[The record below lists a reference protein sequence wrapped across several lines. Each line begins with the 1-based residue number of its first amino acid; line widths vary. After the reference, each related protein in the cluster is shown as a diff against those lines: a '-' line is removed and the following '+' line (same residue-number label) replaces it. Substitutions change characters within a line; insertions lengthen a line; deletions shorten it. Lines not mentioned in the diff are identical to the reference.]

1 MSLQKTNLNVA
12 PFFDDFD
19 ESKNFHRV
27 LFRPRPVQARELNQ
41 LQTILQEQINRFGK
55 HLFKEGSM
63 VLPGGVRTISDQDSI
78 GVVIDGPIFDLTS
91 FVGQIMVRSSSN
103 NLTAKVVKIVPA
115 EGSDPVTL
123 FVEYQN
129 SGADN
134 KTQKFVVN
142 EPLVVYFDE
151 AGTPTTLMNAS
162 VSVVGKGVWVKSLD
176 GVWFARG
183 HFIHTVAQDF
193 VISKFDNSKNMRV
206 GFRVAEAIVDE
217 LTDSTL
223 YSNAL
228 GYSNFQGPGA
238 SRLRLTLSLT
248 GKAVDDDTPDSDYI
262 ELVRFEDELIQE
274 QVQNSDYSELMKT
287 LAQRTY
293 EESGDYTVT
302 PFGLDIRD
310 HLKTGNNGV
319 FTAEQG
325 GDESKFVAVVKPGIG
340 YVRGFRTENVGNQNV
355 VIDKARGSTLANN
368 AVVASG
374 FGPYLLVNALFS
386 LPNIDLTTP
395 VSMRDNT
402 NAIIGT
408 CVIRSVRK
416 ESATTWRVFIL
427 NMILNA
433 GKTIADVKNIYYTD
447 ASNLFQA
454 TLVTSTVYN
463 TTVNDLVLRLPVDV
477 TKSLKQGGAS
487 DTTYSIVRSFNV
499 TTNASGVASLS
510 LNSNEVFDTLNDN
523 EWLIA
528 YTGSGNAGTVIAN
541 PASLITMTGTPVG
554 RSITI
559 NLTATHANKTIKVV
573 APVIKT
579 SFIEKTKTVTQLT
592 ESISFSGQN
601 SRPLSKADLYKII
614 SITDPTSG
622 ENLLGY
628 FTADPGRYPR
638 FYQAA
643 TITTVDGKTITRN
656 VTVVYQYF
664 AHSVGDYFSVDS
676 YAGLNR
682 LEIPKIALDS
692 GTVSLAD
699 CLDFRPLKNSAG
711 NFDSTTIGGGEIA
724 KPGGAV
730 RADIEYYLPKMV
742 SVYLDQY
749 GRFDAVS
756 GVSSSNPSI
765 PEVPSGT
772 MRLYNLSVPAYTEDV
787 GRIVQQQIDNRR
799 YTMRDIGKIEN
810 RVSNLE
816 YYTSLSLLESQTN
829 QEQIID
835 PTTGNNRYK
844 NGFAVDGF
852 TDFSLADTGNLEW
865 MASLDITNKTLQPS
879 FVQNVQDLSQ
889 HTLTNAQK
897 KSEIF
902 TLAYSEVVTTEQ
914 LLATKAV
921 NINPYAV
928 FTWVGAL
935 SLSPSSD
942 YWKDVVYNNPVII
955 NNTVDN
961 TGGAQAGTV
970 FNSIWNSW
978 TDTSVTTTGNPN
990 TGWMAQFI
998 PFTGDTTTTTTNTTT
1013 TQATT
1018 TATTTSIAESFNSST
1033 TDNFVGTSIIPF
1045 MRSINITFRA
1055 EKMKPFTRVY
1065 PFFDG
1070 VNVSTQCA
1078 QTGKNYNDPIIT
1090 DAAGLATGIFTV
1102 PSSTEFRFRTGT
1114 STFRLTNS
1122 PTDSRV
1128 ADQMDS
1134 AAQTL
1139 FYSGGTL
1146 ESRQI
1151 EVTNTRTLTANVSV
1165 ATSVSTST
1173 ASASS
1178 VSVVQQIQ
1186 QQQDSGGGDGGG
1198 DPIAQTFVVAEPG
1211 GAFIT
1216 KVDIAFATKA
1226 AAIPVMLQIRTVTAG
1241 FPTSSVLPQG
1251 QKILPPSQVVTS
1263 ADGSAMTSF
1272 VFDDPI
1278 YIPEQVEYAIVLL
1291 ADTQEYTVYVAQM
1304 GQGTLTGGIAVSKQP
1319 HIGTFFQSANGR
1331 TWTENQEVDMKF
1343 RIWRAKFNNASA
1355 GQVVLKGSAP
1365 LSLPVKFN
1373 PFYVASVGTASAT
1386 LEMRNH
1392 GLKAGD
1398 TFTLAGSVAGNGF
1411 TEANL
1416 TGVKTVISVADDL
1429 VTFNTGGTS
1438 TAIGY
1443 FGGGNVMVKA
1453 NNAFGLFY
1461 SNFSSLA
1468 LTNTSIIWEYSYKQQ
1483 NNRAMTAWTRF
1494 QPNANTL
1501 IAADG
1506 VVLTGTDFLIRATIA
1521 SALDNLSPVID
1532 TSGMQTILI
1541 DARINTDLNNAQC
1554 RYISKDIRFNNPSTS
1569 SKFYISAK
1577 LPNTSGMKVYYKL
1590 ITSDGTVSSAP
1601 WVEIAP
1607 TTPTLNDSQRYFEY
1621 VYQLTQATPFIG
1633 YKLKV
1638 VLTGSVR
1645 TELPSLKSIRTI
1657 ALA

>member
-19 ESKNFHRV
+19 EGKNFHKV

-63 VLPGGVRTISDQDSI
+63 VLPGGIRTISDQDSV

-91 FVGQIMVRSSSN
+91 FTGQIMVRSSSN
-103 NLTAKVVKIVPA
+103 NLTAKVVKVIPT
-115 EGSDPVTL
+115 EGADPVTL
-123 FVEYQN
+123 FIEYQN
-129 SGADN
+129 TGSDN
-134 KTQKFVVN
+134 KTLKFVAA
-142 EPLVVYFDE
+142 EPLVIYYEE
-151 AGTPTTLMNAS
+151 AGTPTTLMNAT
-162 VSVVGKGVWVKSLD
+162 VSVVGKGVWVKSLE

-183 HFIHTVAQDF
+183 HFVKSPAQDY
-193 VISKFDNSKNMRV
+193 VISKFDNTKNMRV
-206 GFRVAEAIVDE
+206 GFRVAEDIVNE
-217 LTDSTL
+217 LTDNTL

-248 GKAVDDDTPDSDYI
+248 GKAVDDTAPDSDYI

-274 QVQNSDYSELMKT
+274 QVQNTDYSELMKT
-287 LAQRTY
+287 LAQRTF

-302 PFGLDIRD
+302 PFGLDVRE
-310 HLKTGNNGV
+310 HLKTGNVGV

-325 GDESKFVAVVKPGIG
+325 GDETKFVAVVKPGIG
-340 YVRGFRTENVGNQNV
+340 YVRGYRTENVGNQNV
-355 VIDKARGSTLANN
+355 VIDKARGSTVANN
-368 AVVASG
+368 AVVATAYSSY
-374 FGPYLLVNALFS
+374 FRVSAMAS

-395 VSMRDNT
+395 VSMRDAT
-402 NAIIGT
+402 NAVVGT
-408 CVIRSVRK
+408 CVIRAVRK
-416 ESATTWRVFIL
+416 ETATTWRLSVMNLTF
-427 NMILNA
+427 NVN
-433 GKTIADVKNIYYTD
+433 KTIADVKNVYFSD
-447 ASNLFQA
+447 SNNLFSA
-454 TLVTSTVYN
+454 TLVTSTLYN
-463 TTVNDLVLRLPVDV
+463 AAQNDLVHRLPVDV

-487 DTTYSIVRSFNV
+487 DTTYAVVRSFNV
-499 TTNASGVASLS
+499 STNASGVASLS
-510 LNSNEVFDTLNDN
+510 LNSNEVFDGLNDN
-523 EWLIA
+523 EWLIG
-528 YTGSGNAGTVIAN
+528 YTGAGNAGTLIAS
-541 PASLITMTGTPVG
+541 PSSMITLTGTPLG

-559 NLTATHANKTIKVV
+559 NLTATHANKTIKVI

-579 SFIEKTKTVTQLT
+579 SFIEKTKTITQLT
-592 ESISFSGQN
+592 ESVVFSGH
-601 SRPLSKADLYKII
+601 SVRTLTKADLFKIV
-614 SITDPTSG
+614 SITDTNSG

-628 FTADPGRYPR
+628 FTPDAGRYPNW
-638 FYQAA
+638 YQAA

-656 VTVVYQYF
+656 LTVVYQYF

-682 LEIPKIALDS
+682 LDIPKMTLNGS
-692 GTVSLAD
+692 SVSLAD

-724 KPGGAV
+724 KPGGAI

-742 SVYLDQY
+742 AVYLDQY

-756 GVSSSNPSI
+756 GVSSSNPTI
-765 PEVPSGT
+765 PEVPAGT
-772 MRLYNLSVPAYTEDV
+772 MRLYNLSAPAYTEDV

-835 PTTGNNRYK
+835 PITGNNRYK

-865 MASLDITNKTLQPS
+865 MASLDITTKTLKPS
-879 FVQNVQDLSQ
+879 FIQNVQDLSQ
-889 HTLTNAQK
+889 LSLTNAQK
-897 KSEIF
+897 KTEIF
-902 TLAYSEVVTTEQ
+902 TLAYTEQVTTEQ

-935 SLSPSSD
+935 SLTPASD
-942 YWKDVVYNNPVII
+942 YWKDVVYNDPVVI

-970 FNSIWNSW
+970 FNSVWNSW
-978 TDTSVTTTGNPN
+978 TDTDNLTGIWKLIRDSQ
-990 TGWMAQFI
+990 G
-998 PFTGDTTTTTTNTTT
+998 GVTTT
-1013 TQATT
+1013 TQQTT
-1018 TATTTSIAESFNSST
+1018 TATSTSIAESFNTTSS
-1033 TDNFVGTSIIPF
+1033 DNFIGTSVVPF
-1045 MRSINITFRA
+1045 MRSINITFRV
-1055 EKMKPFTRVY
+1055 EKMKPFTRIY

-1090 DAAGLATGIFTV
+1090 DAAGFATGIFTV
-1102 PSSTEFRFRTGT
+1102 PSSAQFRFRTGT
-1114 STFRLTNS
+1114 STFRFTNS
-1122 PTDSRV
+1122 AVDSRV
-1128 ADQMDS
+1128 SDEMDS

-1165 ATSVSTST
+1165 ASSVSTST
-1173 ASASS
+1173 ATTPI
-1178 VSVVQQIQ
+1178 IQ
-1186 QQQDSGGGDGGG
+1186 QMESSNQGGDGGGGGG

-1216 KVDIAFATKA
+1216 KVDVAFATKA
-1226 AAIPVMLQIRTVTAG
+1226 ASIPVMLQIRTVIAG

-1251 QKILPPSQVVTS
+1251 QKILNPSQVVTS
-1263 ADGSAMTSF
+1263 ADGTAMTSF

-1278 YIPEQVEYAIVLL
+1278 YVPEQVEYAIVLL

-1331 TWTENQEVDMKF
+1331 TWTENQEIDMKF
-1343 RIWRAKFNNASA
+1343 RIWRAKFNTATA
-1355 GQVVLKGSAP
+1355 GQVVLRGSDP

-1373 PFYVASVGTASAT
+1373 PFNAPSTGDWAISV
-1386 LEMRNH
+1386 EMKNH
-1392 GLKAGD
+1392 GLKVGD
-1398 TFTLAGSVAGNGF
+1398 TFTIAGSVAGNGF

-1416 TGVKTVISVADDL
+1416 NGVKTVISISGDL
-1429 VTFNTGGTS
+1429 VSFNGGGTS
-1438 TAIGY
+1438 TSSGY
-1443 FGGGNVMVKA
+1443 FGGGNVVVKA

-1468 LTNTSIIWEYSYKQQ
+1468 LPNTGIVWEYSYRQQ
-1483 NNRAMTAWTRF
+1483 NSRAMTAWTRF
-1494 QPNANTL
+1494 QPNANTA
-1501 IAADG
+1501 IESDG
-1506 VVLTGTDFLIRATIA
+1506 VVLTGTDFQVRATLA
-1521 SALDNLSPVID
+1521 SSLDNLSPVID

-1577 LPNTSGMKVYYKL
+1577 LPNTTGMKVYYKL
-1590 ITSDGTVSSAP
+1590 ITSDASIAAAP
-1601 WVEIAP
+1601 WVLIEP

-1621 VYQLTQATPFIG
+1621 LYQLTQATPFIG

-1638 VLTGSVR
+1638 VLTGSIR